1 MHDLSLVW
9 PFQVRLIQR
18 CLAAALFLVLSAG
31 VCSAET
37 LGLSFA
43 GSNDSLGDWYDRWQ
57 SNSAQVALATG
68 PAWTGRAPATLGEL
82 LEWRLRSDILTPSNL
97 TSPLPTDRR
106 HAGVFALGVHT
117 HASRGAFDLRLG
129 GDLFVVGPQTGL
141 LQFQRNLHR
150 ILGFPVPTLD
160 DFQIEDAVR
169 AQVSGE
175 ISRAWDAGSFQI
187 RPFLEAQAGPEDLVR
202 IGADLSFGGIGRDD
216 LMTRL
221 PVTGHRVPLVRQ
233 GNDGVGFVVGG
244 DVAWVRKSL
253 YLPASLGYDLTDM
266 RTRLRA
272 GVHYERERF
281 DVFYGISWLGREFEA
296 QREGQFVGA
305 LHLGLRF

>member
-1 MHDLSLVW
+1 MHDLPVLRSLK
-9 PFQVRLIQR
+9 VRLTGR
-18 CLAAALFLVLSAG
+18 CLAAALILGLSAG
-31 VCSAET
+31 VAAAEM

-57 SNSAQVALATG
+57 SNSAQVAVATG
-68 PAWTGRAPATLGEL
+68 PAWTGRAPRALGEL
-82 LEWRLRSDILTPSNL
+82 LEWRLRSDILTPANL
-97 TSPLPTDRR
+97 TAPQPADRR
-106 HAGVFALGVHT
+106 HAGFFAFGVHT
-117 HASRGAFDLRLG
+117 HSTRGSLDLRLG
-129 GDLFVVGPQTGL
+129 GDLFVIGPQTGL

-150 ILGFPVPTLD
+150 VLGFPVPTLD
-160 DFQIEDAVR
+160 DFQIGDAVR

-175 ISRAWDAGSFQI
+175 ISSAWDAGVFQI

-202 IGADLSFGGIGRDD
+202 AGADLTFGGIGRGD

-221 PVTGHRVPLVRQ
+221 PVTGHRVPLVRR
-233 GNDGVGFVVGG
+233 GKDGVSFVVGG
-244 DVAWVRKSL
+244 DLAWVRESL
-253 YLPASLGYDLTDM
+253 YLPASLSYELTDL

-272 GVHYERERF
+272 GVHYELESF
-281 DVFYGISWLGREFEA
+281 DVFYGIAWLGREFEA

>member
-1 MHDLSLVW
+1 MHDLPVLRS
-9 PFQVRLIQR
+9 FQVRLIR
-18 CLAAALFLVLSAG
+18 HCLAWTLAIGLSGSVAA
-31 VCSAET
+31 AET

-57 SNSAQVALATG
+57 SNSAQVAVATG
-68 PAWTGRAPATLGEL
+68 PEWSGRAPAALGEL
-82 LEWRLRSDILTPSNL
+82 LEWRLRSDILTPANL

-106 HAGVFALGVHT
+106 HAGFFALGLHT
-117 HASRGAFDLRLG
+117 HASRGALDLRIG
-129 GDLFVVGPQTGL
+129 GDLFVIGPQTGL

-150 ILGFPVPTLD
+150 ALGFPVPTLD

-169 AQVSGE
+169 GQISGE
-175 ISRAWDAGSFQI
+175 VSRAWRVGGLQL
-187 RPFLEAQAGPEDLVR
+187 RPFIEAQAGPEDLVR
-202 IGADLSFGGIGRDD
+202 VGADLVFGGVGQND

-221 PVTGHRVPLVRQ
+221 PVTGHRVPLVRL
-233 GNDGVGFVVGG
+233 GNDGVSFVAGG
-244 DVAWVRKSL
+244 DVAWVHDSL
-253 YLPASLGYDLTDM
+253 YLPASLGYDLTDL
-266 RTRLRA
+266 RARLRA

-281 DVFYGISWLGREFEA
+281 DLFYGIAWLGREFEA